1 MALLKLFA
9 ENDSVLHAHLYQP
22 RARNVTYL
30 SPKSQ
35 NDIIEV
41 IGFDVIRTSS
51 INEVRNAVYY
61 SILADEVSSHNV
73 EHMALCL
80 RFVDENCYVQEKFIG
95 FVKLQRV
102 RANDI
107 ANAIIT
113 LLEDLE
119 LSLVHLRGGSQHEWA
134 KIRCPKVN
142 L

>member
-1 MALLKLFA
+1 LRGDIETVASHNNPANFWPFLKVFA
-9 ENDSVLHAHLYQP
+9 ENDSVLHAHLHWP

-35 NDIIEV
+35 NEIIEV
-41 IGFDVIRTSS
+41 IGFDVICTSI
-51 INEVRNAVYY
+51 INEVKNAMFY

-80 RFVDENCYVQEKFIG
+80 HFVDENCDLQEKFIG
-95 FVKLQRV
+95 FVKLQSI

-113 LLEDLE
+113 TLEDLK
-119 LSLVHLRGGSQHEWA
+119 LSLMHL
-134 KIRCPKVN
+134 
-142 L
+142 

>member
-1 MALLKLFA
+1 MALLKVFA
-9 ENDSVLHAHLYQP
+9 ETDSVLHAHLHRP
-22 RARNVTYL
+22 RARNATYL

-41 IGFDVIRTSS
+41 IGFDVIRTS
-51 INEVRNAVYY
+51 IVTEVRNAVFY

-73 EHMALCL
+73 GHMALCL
-80 RFVDENCYVQEKFIG
+80 RFVDENCDVQEKFIG

-113 LLEDLE
+113 NLEDLE
-119 LSLVHLRGGSQHEWA
+119 LSLVHL
-134 KIRCPKVN
+134 
-142 L
+142 